1 MKRYTHLLLDADGTF
16 FDFASCENIALGKL
30 FDYYHIPFCEENIQL
45 FHKANLDLW
54 HAFEQGM
61 ATTRDIR
68 DRRLIPL
75 FEKHGLKD
83 EAVKAGKLYCEFL
96 SENGILFPGAME
108 CLKALREKYAL
119 EMITNGLTE
128 VQYGR
133 FASSDTTEL
142 FDHIII
148 SEEIGVQKPKK
159 EFFDT
164 ALTITGAS
172 SEECLIIGDSLTS
185 DIQGGIN
192 SGIDTLYLYLSGEK
206 KEGGY
211 TYSAPDYGTLMSLL
225 L

>member
-16 FDFASCENIALGKL
+16 YDFASCENIALKKL
-30 FDYYHIPFCEENIQL
+30 FDYYHIPFCAENIQL
-45 FHKANLDLW
+45 FHEANLALW
-54 HAFEQGM
+54 HAFERDE

-68 DRRLIPL
+68 DKRLFPL
-75 FEKHGLKD
+75 LEKYGLGR
-83 EAVKAGKLYCEFL
+83 ETVSAGKFYCDCL
-96 SENGILFPGAME
+96 SENGILFQGAME
-108 CLKALREKYAL
+108 CLEALHEKYRL

-133 FASSDTTEL
+133 FRSSGTESL
-142 FDHIII
+142 YDHIII

-159 EFFDT
+159 EFFEYT
-164 ALTITGAS
+164 LSTIGAS
-172 SEECLIIGDSLTS
+172 PDECLIIGDSLTS

-192 SGIDTLYLYLSGEK
+192 SGIDTLYLHLSGEK

-211 TYSAPDYGTLMSLL
+211 TYSAPSYDALMSLL